1 MTLLILAY
9 VAGVLSIL
17 SPCILPVLPFVFCRI
32 GQPFMRTGLP
42 LLLGMA
48 AAFAGVATLAAVGGS
63 WAVETNQY
71 GRIAALVLLTLFAA
85 TLLSDR
91 LAQHLARPLV
101 ALGQRL
107 SLQST
112 VAIARPGPLPSVVLG
127 VATGL
132 LWAPCAG
139 PILGL
144 VLTGAALNGA
154 SVKTSLVLLAYALG
168 AATSLGLALLAGGRV
183 FTVLKRSL
191 GAGEWLRRGLGV
203 AVLAGVAVVATGWDT
218 QLLSQV
224 AFVNTTSIEETLIGW
239 TRPHPAA
246 APEDAPIEGA
256 ASLDLSAL
264 VWQSKA
270 LPRTLRAN
278 SYPLIDIASREI
290 SMAPADAGVFT
301 KVAAG
306 TKADLPVEGA
316 LPGFSGAVE
325 WLNSAPLTPHALRGK
340 VVLVDFWTFNCINC
354 LHALPYVRAWAEKYR
369 DYGLVV
375 VGVHTPE
382 LAFERDI
389 GNVRRAVARLKIDY
403 PVAIDNGYA
412 IWKAFDNEYWPAA
425 YFVDAEGRIRHHHF
439 GEYDYE
445 NSERVIQQ
453 LLEEAGYRNVPGGF
467 VTASSAVPLTAFAVR
482 KEGAGQ
488 GVRDE

>member
-85 TLLSDR
+85 TLLSSNRPAEHPLGHLGGARPASVAAKHCCHCAPRAVALRRPRRRHGIAVGALRWPDPWPR
-91 LAQHLARPLV
+91 PDGRCAQWRERQDLAR
-101 ALGQRL
+101 
-107 SLQST
+107 
-112 VAIARPGPLPSVVLG
+112 
-127 VATGL
+127 ATGIRPRRSDIW
-132 LWAPCAG
+132 WAGFLPGQPA
-139 PILGL
+139 
-144 VLTGAALNGA
+144 
-154 SVKTSLVLLAYALG
+154 
-168 AATSLGLALLAGGRV
+168 RV
-183 FTVLKRSL
+183 FTVLKWFV
-191 GAGEWLRRGLGV
+191 GAGEWLRRGLGI

-239 TRPHPAA
+239 TRAHPAA
-246 APEDAPIEGA
+246 APQDAPIEGA
-256 ASLDLSAL
+256 ASLDPSAL
-264 VWQSKA
+264 VWQIKD

-306 TKADLPVEGA
+306 TKVDLPVEGA
-316 LPGFSGAVE
+316 LPSFSGAVE
-325 WLNSAPLTPHALRGK
+325 WLNSAPLTPQALRGK

-389 GNVRRAVARLKIDY
+389 GNVRKAVARLEDRLSRCHRQWLC
-403 PVAIDNGYA
+403 D
-412 IWKAFDNEYWPAA
+412 
-425 YFVDAEGRIRHHHF
+425 
-439 GEYDYE
+439 
-445 NSERVIQQ
+445 
-453 LLEEAGYRNVPGGF
+453 LE
-467 VTASSAVPLTAFAVR
+467 
-482 KEGAGQ
+482 
-488 GVRDE
+488 GVR

>member
-1 MTLLILAY
+1 
-9 VAGVLSIL
+9 
-17 SPCILPVLPFVFCRI
+17 
-32 GQPFMRTGLP
+32 
-42 LLLGMA
+42 
-48 AAFAGVATLAAVGGS
+48 
-63 WAVETNQY
+63 
-71 GRIAALVLLTLFAA
+71 
-85 TLLSDR
+85 
-91 LAQHLARPLV
+91 
-101 ALGQRL
+101 
-107 SLQST
+107 
-112 VAIARPGPLPSVVLG
+112 LPSVVLG

-183 FTVLKRSL
+183 ITVLKRPL
-191 GAGEWLRRGLGV
+191 GAGEWLRRGFGI

-239 TRPHPAA
+239 TRAHPAA
-246 APEDAPIEGA
+246 APQDAPVEGA
-256 ASLDLSAL
+256 ASLDPSSL
-264 VWQSKA
+264 VWQSKD
-270 LPRTLRAN
+270 LPRMRPN
-278 SYPLIDIASREI
+278 SYPLID
-290 SMAPADAGVFT
+290 FT

-325 WLNSAPLTPHALRGK
+325 WLNSAPLTPQALRSK
-340 VVLVDFWTFNCINC
+340 VVLVNFWTFNCINC

-412 IWKAFDNEYWPAA
+412 IWKAFNNEYWPAA
-425 YFVDAEGRIRHHHF
+425 YFVDAERRIRHHHF
-439 GEYDYE
+439 GEHDYE

-453 LLEEAGYRNVPGGF
+453 LLQEAGYRNVPGGF
-467 VTASSAVPLTAFAVR
+467 VTASSAAPVTVIAVR

>member
-1 MTLLILAY
+1 
-9 VAGVLSIL
+9 
-17 SPCILPVLPFVFCRI
+17 
-32 GQPFMRTGLP
+32 MRTGLP

-63 WAVETNQY
+63 LAVETNQY

-112 VAIARPGPLPSVVLG
+112 VTIARPGPLPSVVLG

-168 AATSLGLALLAGGRV
+168 AATSLGLALLTGGRV
-183 FTVLKRSL
+183 FTVLSGPSARENGWPRL
-191 GAGEWLRRGLGV
+191 ELP
-203 AVLAGVAVVATGWDT
+203 VLAGVAVVATGCGT

-369 DYGLVV
+369 DYGLRRRRR
-375 VGVHTPE
+375 TY
-382 LAFERDI
+382 ARTR
-389 GNVRRAVARLKIDY
+389 VR
-403 PVAIDNGYA
+403 
-412 IWKAFDNEYWPAA
+412 E
-425 YFVDAEGRIRHHHF
+425 
-439 GEYDYE
+439 
-445 NSERVIQQ
+445 
-453 LLEEAGYRNVPGGF
+453 GYRQC
-467 VTASSAVPLTAFAVR
+467 S
-482 KEGAGQ
+482 
-488 GVRDE
+488 

>member
-42 LLLGMA
+42 LLLSMA

-112 VAIARPGPLPSVVLG
+112 VTIARPGLLPSVVLG

-154 SVKTSLVLLAYALG
+154 SVKTSLVLVAYALG

-191 GAGEWLRRGLGV
+191 GAGEWLRRGFGV

-239 TRPHPAA
+239 TRAHPAA
-246 APEDAPIEGA
+246 TPQDAPIEGA
-256 ASLDLSAL
+256 ASLDPSAL
-264 VWQSKA
+264 VWQSK
-270 LPRTLRAN
+270 
-278 SYPLIDIASREI
+278 
-290 SMAPADAGVFT
+290 MAPADAGVFT

-340 VVLVDFWTFNCINC
+340 VVLVDFWTFNCVNC

-389 GNVRRAVARLKIDY
+389 GNVRKAVARLKIDY

-412 IWKAFDNEYWPAA
+412 IWKAFANEYWPAA

-439 GEYDYE
+439 GEHDYE
-445 NSERVIQQ
+445 NSERVIQE

-467 VTASSAVPLTAFAVR
+467 VTASSTVP
-482 KEGAGQ
+482 
-488 GVRDE
+488 